1 MKIERLKNLFSLF
14 VFKKQSFQAMIDVD
28 EVYKVPLNS
37 SKTLCGDDNN
47 TESKMME
54 SDAKKDLAKTVDDL
68 TLDDDGEDEAHKNFV
83 KNLNLYKSGRF
94 NMYER
99 HVNQMFI
106 RGDNVVTIA
115 FAD

>member
-1 MKIERLKNLFSLF
+1 
-14 VFKKQSFQAMIDVD
+14 MIDVD

-37 SKTLCGDDNN
+37 SKISCGDDN

-54 SDAKKDLAKTVDDL
+54 SGRGSDAKVDLTKTIDDL
-68 TLDDDGEDEAHKNFV
+68 TLNDEDESQKNFV

>member
-1 MKIERLKNLFSLF
+1 
-14 VFKKQSFQAMIDVD
+14 MIDVD
-28 EVYKVPLNS
+28 EVYKVLLNS
-37 SKTLCGDDNN
+37 PKTTISGDDN

-54 SDAKKDLAKTVDDL
+54 SDAKKDLTKTIDDL
-68 TLDDDGEDEAHKNFV
+68 TLDDDEDEAHKNFV